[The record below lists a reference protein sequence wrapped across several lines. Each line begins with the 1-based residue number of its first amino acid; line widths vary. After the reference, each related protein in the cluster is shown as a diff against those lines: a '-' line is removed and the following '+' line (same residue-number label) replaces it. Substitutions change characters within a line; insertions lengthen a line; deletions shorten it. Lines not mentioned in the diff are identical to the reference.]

1 MVRAGIVAMALVAAL
16 GMSGAR
22 ADANLTDLQ
31 ANADAARQTA
41 VAEGWQ
47 GSVALGYLQTT
58 GNVNSSTFNG
68 KALAGYRSGNWQD
81 SVLVQTLKASQDG
94 GLIAES
100 FNFNGQADYNLDPN
114 DYLFGNL
121 DYLRDVFSGY
131 ERRVSEVVGLGHRL
145 LTTSTQ
151 QLDVEFGVGGRQTH
165 YTTGLRESEPVERL
179 AASYLWKFS
188 ANSNFTEN
196 FSMVHGSSN
205 TLSQSVSTLTANLD
219 NSFALSVSYTVTHN
233 SAVLPGFKN
242 TDAVTA
248 LSLVYTFTPPAP
260 PPPATPPQPPPASE
274 TAPSTPP
281 PGGYR

>member
-1 MVRAGIVAMALVAAL
+1 MVRAGIVAMTLAAAL
-16 GMSGAR
+16 GTDAAW

-131 ERRVSEVVGLGHRL
+131 ERRVSEVVGVGHRL
-145 LTTSTQ
+145 LTTSSQ
-151 QLDVEFGVGGRQTH
+151 QLDVEFGVGGRQTR

-188 ANSNFTEN
+188 TNSNFTEN
-196 FSMVHGSSN
+196 FSTVHGSSN
-205 TLSQSVSTLTANLD
+205 TLTQSVSTLTANLD

-233 SAVLPGFKN
+233 SVVLPGFKN

-260 PPPATPPQPPPASE
+260 PPPAAPPQPPPASD